1 MGTDAVPWLE
11 QKAREIRRSILQTA
25 YECGRVAHPGPAL
38 SCADLCTAIYYRF
51 LRFSP
56 EDPLWSE
63 RDRFI
68 LSKGH
73 ACLAQYAILADL
85 GFFPKSALKTLR
97 HTGSILQG
105 HPTYGK
111 TPGVD
116 MTTGSLGNGLGIGLG
131 MAYYAKLFDTGS
143 RVYVV
148 LGDGELNEGT
158 VWESANIAPVLK
170 VGNLTAIV
178 DCNGY
183 QSCGATADI
192 LPMWHLKERWEAFG
206 WRVLTIDGHNMSQ
219 IVTALQTAASSANTP
234 VCILAKTVKGKG
246 VSFMEGN
253 NDWHQKALTTREYNL
268 AMQELAGAEG

>member
-85 GFFPKSALKTLR
+85 GFS
-97 HTGSILQG
+97 Q
-105 HPTYGK
+105 
-111 TPGVD
+111 
-116 MTTGSLGNGLGIGLG
+116 
-131 MAYYAKLFDTGS
+131 
-143 RVYVV
+143 
-148 LGDGELNEGT
+148 
-158 VWESANIAPVLK
+158 K
-170 VGNLTAIV
+170 V
-178 DCNGY
+178 
-183 QSCGATADI
+183 
-192 LPMWHLKERWEAFG
+192 R
-206 WRVLTIDGHNMSQ
+206 
-219 IVTALQTAASSANTP
+219 
-234 VCILAKTVKGKG
+234 
-246 VSFMEGN
+246 
-253 NDWHQKALTTREYNL
+253 
-268 AMQELAGAEG
+268 